1 MDGRTCR
8 WTQAGFILTAL
19 GIAVVL
25 TPRSAAAFHTVFDTR
40 VERFSVDGNVF
51 GAPDGQPDRLDEFDD
66 GSLAN
71 WVVVQGTAYERD
83 GFLHLAS
90 PGTHVPDGFGAVP
103 GLPLDISQ
111 VYYSW
116 PVYNG
121 AGSFTSEVRW
131 DSTTLEYGN
140 FNHASLFGYA
150 DPFNP
155 YAKFEVV
162 GVAISNPTPPGEP
175 AAYEVVRFGV
185 RFLDGVFQPLVA
197 ETVPLD
203 PSTITGQIVVRHVFD
218 DGANTVRTDVSV
230 DGGDTFAIGFDPIP
244 FFTGTGSAVFLLGSD
259 PLAAPTPPPALC
271 SAGGSMAAALRFDG
285 ARGTVRLR
293 GTLALGGDASAYD
306 PARDGAQLRIADGT
320 ATGTSLLDLTGAASI
335 PPGALGSGC
344 DPDDG
349 WRRRGE
355 TLTYRNVSGA
365 FPPACG
371 PGSARG
377 LRTLHVSLR
386 DATAGTV
393 RLRALVLSGLTAPA
407 SVAATTFVLGDA
419 TAGAAGRCATAQSA
433 CASRGTKQRCLSKPR

>member
-1 MDGRTCR
+1 MEGRTCR
-8 WTQAGFILTAL
+8 WTQAGFVLTAL
-19 GIAVVL
+19 GIAVLL

-51 GAPDGQPDRLDEFDD
+51 GPLDGQPDRIDDFDD
-66 GSLAN
+66 GSLAG

-111 VYYSW
+111 AYYGW

-162 GVAISNPTPPGEP
+162 GVAISNPTPADEP

-185 RFLDGVFQPLVA
+185 RSLDGVFDPLEA

-218 DGANTVRTDVSV
+218 DDADTVRTDVSV
-230 DGGDTFAIGFDPIP
+230 DGGSTFAIAFDPIA

-259 PLAAPTPPPALC
+259 PLAAPPPPPLC
-271 SAGGSMAAALRFDG
+271 SAGGSLAAVVKFDG
-285 ARGTVRLR
+285 AHGTVRLR
-293 GTLALGGDASAYD
+293 GTLALDGDASAYD
-306 PARDGAQLRIADGT
+306 AARDGAQLRVADT
-320 ATGTSLLDLTGAASI
+320 ASGASVLDLTGAASI
-335 PPGALGSGC
+335 PSGGPGSGC

-349 WRRRGE
+349 WRRHG
-355 TLTYRNVSGA
+355 TTVTYRNVSGA

-386 DATAGTV
+386 DAAGGTV
-393 RLRALVLSGLTAPA
+393 RVRALVLGGVTAPA
-407 SVAATTFVLGDA
+407 STTSTFVLGGA
-419 TAGAAGRCATAQSA
+419 TAGAAGRCATAQST
-433 CASRGTKQRCLSKPR
+433 CAPRGTKRRCS